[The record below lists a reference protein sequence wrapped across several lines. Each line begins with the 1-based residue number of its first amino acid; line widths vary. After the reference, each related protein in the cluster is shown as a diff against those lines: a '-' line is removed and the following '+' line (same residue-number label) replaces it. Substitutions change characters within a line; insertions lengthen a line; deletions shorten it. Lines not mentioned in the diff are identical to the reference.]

1 MKDPIQNAL
10 TPKTDFDSPVF
21 SASISPSPTSAFST
35 ATAATTSPATTF
47 SSNMTDNTTDSAG
60 LRPRMPLQQRNSSYR
75 RKASIDST
83 TGQPHHY
90 DHRRHQLQD
99 PTLGRSPSPPE
110 GTPKFDDEEL
120 DDDASQPL
128 YQYNKDGF
136 LVPVQKQNEQTWS
149 SFLIQHQLVLSCSV
163 ILAVFASHVLIVSKE
178 IRDGH
183 NVDLVSSLT
192 AMIPPPIWK
201 SLPETWTR
209 AGAGSPAMIKKWK
222 PKLGAYNPND
232 AWSSQ
237 AMALQYQTV
246 LFDEVTGQKQVVYG
260 KGWNDL
266 YMVMVWVM
274 IWTAIREAVM
284 TFLLIPLG
292 RRLGVGGKKK
302 KQQQG
307 QQSSSVSSLANPS
320 VQSEEKRVAGLT
332 LDAKKALRM
341 KLKKEEHAREGK
353 LLRFAEQGWLV
364 IYDGCM
370 WTFGMCLLYD
380 SSYWSDSTF
389 FWRDYPKTHLDP
401 TMKWYYLVQF
411 AFWVQQFL
419 LAVLGIEKRR
429 KDFLEFMIHHVITCL
444 LIGFSYSF
452 NLTSV
457 GHAVLCSMDFSDIV
471 LAACKMLKYC
481 QKDQLADVGFVFFVV
496 TWIYTRHVWF
506 GQIILATFKAPQF
519 ATMVWDPS
527 NGLYFTPAVLKGFQV
542 LLCGLYAVL
551 VFWLAMIFK
560 IVLKVLKGE
569 NSEDVRSEDEEEAE
583 EEVVDETKKAVEV
596 EDVPRRSM
604 QVLHDQTV

>member
-1 MKDPIQNAL
+1 MA
-10 TPKTDFDSPVF
+10 
-21 SASISPSPTSAFST
+21 
-35 ATAATTSPATTF
+35 
-47 SSNMTDNTTDSAG
+47 DNTSDSAG
-60 LRPRMPLQQRNSSYR
+60 LLPRMPLQQRNSSYR
-75 RKASIDST
+75 RKASIDPT

-128 YQYNKDGF
+128 YRYNKDGF

-292 RRLGVGGKKK
+292 RRLGVGAQMKKL
-302 KQQQG
+302 QQE
-307 QQSSSVSSLANPS
+307 QQSTSVSSSVNPS
-320 VQSEEKRVAGLT
+320 VHAQEKIVAGST
-332 LDAKKALRM
+332 LDAKKALKM

-353 LLRFAEQGWLV
+353 LLRFAEQG
-364 IYDGCM
+364 
-370 WTFGMCLLYD
+370 
-380 SSYWSDSTF
+380 
-389 FWRDYPKTHLDP
+389 
-401 TMKWYYLVQF
+401 TMATVRASGF
-411 AFWVQQFL
+411 A
-419 LAVLGIEKRR
+419 
-429 KDFLEFMIHHVITCL
+429 
-444 LIGFSYSF
+444 
-452 NLTSV
+452 NLRYV
-457 GHAVLCSMDFSDIV
+457 CSI
-471 LAACKMLKYC
+471 
-481 QKDQLADVGFVFFVV
+481 
-496 TWIYTRHVWF
+496 
-506 GQIILATFKAPQF
+506 
-519 ATMVWDPS
+519 
-527 NGLYFTPAVLKGFQV
+527 
-542 LLCGLYAVL
+542 
-551 VFWLAMIFK
+551 
-560 IVLKVLKGE
+560 
-569 NSEDVRSEDEEEAE
+569 
-583 EEVVDETKKAVEV
+583 
-596 EDVPRRSM
+596 
-604 QVLHDQTV
+604 

>member
-1 MKDPIQNAL
+1 MKDPIKNAL
-10 TPKTDFDSPVF
+10 TPKADFDSPVF
-21 SASISPSPTSAFST
+21 SATISTSPAYTFST
-35 ATAATTSPATTF
+35 ATAATTPAAATL
-47 SSNMTDNTTDSAG
+47 SSNMTENTTDSAG

-75 RKASIDST
+75 RKASIDPT

-110 GTPKFDDEEL
+110 GTSKFDDEEL
-120 DDDASQPL
+120 DDDASQLL
-128 YQYNKDGF
+128 YRYNKDGF

-163 ILAVFASHVLIVSKE
+163 ILAVFASHVLIISKE

-201 SLPETWTR
+201 SFPETWTR

-284 TFLLIPLG
+284 TFVLIPLG
-292 RRLGVGGKKK
+292 RRLGVGAQMKKL
-302 KQQQG
+302 QQE
-307 QQSSSVSSLANPS
+307 QQSTSVSSSVNAS
-320 VQSEEKRVAGLT
+320 VHAQEKSVAGST
-332 LDAKKALRM
+332 LDAKKALKM

-353 LLRFAEQGWLV
+353 LLRFAEQGTNVTVREYIWVCEIALV
-364 IYDGCM
+364 M
-370 WTFGMCLLYD
+370 
-380 SSYWSDSTF
+380 
-389 FWRDYPKTHLDP
+389 
-401 TMKWYYLVQF
+401 
-411 AFWVQQFL
+411 
-419 LAVLGIEKRR
+419 
-429 KDFLEFMIHHVITCL
+429 
-444 LIGFSYSF
+444 
-452 NLTSV
+452 TSRCV
-457 GHAVLCSMDFSDIV
+457 CSI
-471 LAACKMLKYC
+471 
-481 QKDQLADVGFVFFVV
+481 
-496 TWIYTRHVWF
+496 
-506 GQIILATFKAPQF
+506 
-519 ATMVWDPS
+519 
-527 NGLYFTPAVLKGFQV
+527 
-542 LLCGLYAVL
+542 
-551 VFWLAMIFK
+551 
-560 IVLKVLKGE
+560 
-569 NSEDVRSEDEEEAE
+569 
-583 EEVVDETKKAVEV
+583 
-596 EDVPRRSM
+596 
-604 QVLHDQTV
+604 